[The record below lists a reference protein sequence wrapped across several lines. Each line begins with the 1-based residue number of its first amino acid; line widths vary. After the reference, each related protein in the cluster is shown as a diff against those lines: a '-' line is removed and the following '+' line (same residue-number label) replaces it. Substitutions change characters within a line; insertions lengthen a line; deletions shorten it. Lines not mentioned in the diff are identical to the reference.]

1 MDMNPSRNITRAA
14 EDMDE
19 FDAPIPGQSFA
30 DTPGKWAW
38 ERPAQIS
45 DPEEAVDYAIGQI
58 EQNKKSRNEF
68 EKLLLAGIPIESMV
82 NTISFAG
89 FTEGKWTVDVAE
101 LIKLPLAI
109 YLVDF
114 AMKAD
119 IPATMFNESTQRKMT
134 ENSGLDPDQMFA
146 LMKEN
151 RPDMHE
157 AVSAGLVEQMNE
169 ADVMLEEHEASKFS
183 EDDNEDD
190 VAFIDKEGV

>member
-1 MDMNPSRNITRAA
+1 
-14 EDMDE
+14 
-19 FDAPIPGQSFA
+19 
-30 DTPGKWAW
+30 
-38 ERPAQIS
+38 
-45 DPEEAVDYAIGQI
+45 
-58 EQNKKSRNEF
+58 
-68 EKLLLAGIPIESMV
+68 
-82 NTISFAG
+82 
-89 FTEGKWTVDVAE
+89 
-101 LIKLPLAI
+101 
-109 YLVDF
+109 
-114 AMKAD
+114 MKAD